1 MEKIYYSEN
10 IKKEVEIREY
20 VKNYVIEKNEN
31 SKLKKLKIKLGDF
44 KFVIYLV
51 KKLKNIDGINEV
63 KIIKTKEKINYG
75 SIKIN
80 DKVEKFNIDL
90 CFIISYE
97 NNNTYYEKAEK
108 LIEKIISNMDYY
120 KKI

>member
-1 MEKIYYSEN
+1 MEKVYYSEN

-20 VKNYVIEKNEN
+20 VKNYVIEKNGN

-51 KKLKNIDGINEV
+51 KNIVEINEV

-80 DKVEKFNIDL
+80 DKVEKFNINL